1 MNIRATRVISGSLLT
16 ALLLLLNTQL
26 LASVMDDDI
35 AYLQHEWARIKY
47 QTSDSVQEKLFA
59 ALATKAR
66 EVAASYP
73 GRAEPLV
80 WEGIIYST
88 WAGAKGGIGALSLV
102 KESRKQLEA
111 AIAIDPAA
119 LQGSAYTSLGTL
131 YFKVPGWPIG
141 FGDTEKAE
149 KLLKQALAINPNG
162 IDPNY
167 FYGEFLLEE
176 DRYSESVA
184 VLSHALEAAP
194 RPDRPIADAGR
205 KAEIHDAL
213 ERARKHL
220 E

>member
-1 MNIRATRVISGSLLT
+1 MSTIRGISGSLLT

-26 LASVMDDDI
+26 YAAVMTDDI
-35 AYLQHEWARIKY
+35 SSLQQDWARIKY
-47 QTSDSVQEKLFA
+47 QASESEQDKLYE
-59 ALATKAR
+59 ALAAR
-66 EVAASYP
+66 ASALAARYP
-73 GRAEPLV
+73 GKAEPLV

-88 WAGAKGGIGALSLV
+88 WAGARGGLGALSLAR
-102 KESRKQLEA
+102 ESRQQLEA

-141 FGDTEKAE
+141 FGDTKKAE
-149 KLLKQALAINPNG
+149 ELLKQALAINPDG

-176 DRYSESVA
+176 DRYAESVA
-184 VLSHALEAAP
+184 VLNHALQAAP

-205 KAEIHDAL
+205 QAEIRDAL
-213 ERARKHL
+213 EKASKHL
-220 E
+220 D

>member
-1 MNIRATRVISGSLLT
+1 MLTIRGLSVSLLT
-16 ALLLLLNTQL
+16 ALVL
-26 LASVMDDDI
+26 LASIPLHAAALMDDI
-35 AYLQHEWARIKY
+35 HELQQEWARIKY
-47 QTSDSVQEKLFA
+47 QSSESEQEKQYE
-59 ALATKAR
+59 ALAAR
-66 EVAASYP
+66 ASAVTARYP
-73 GRAEPLV
+73 GKAEPLV
-80 WEGIIYST
+80 WEGIILST
-88 WAGAKGGIGALSLV
+88 WAGARGGLGALSLA

-111 AIAIDPAA
+111 AIAIDPEA

-149 KLLKQALAINPNG
+149 QLLQQALAINPDG

-176 DRYSESVA
+176 DRYAESIT
-184 VLSHALEAAP
+184 ALTRALQSPP

-205 KAEIHDAL
+205 KAEIKVAL
-213 ERARKHL
+213 EQARKHL